1 MTMQTPLSRDTD
13 PETSGPATDAARTH
27 RRVGSRGV
35 GSLSRTEGM
44 YYLFLVPALVLFT
57 AFVVAPACV
66 GVFYSFTDYLGFG
79 QWDFIG
85 VENYRALVSD
95 PAILASYGFTL
106 GFAAVTVVVTQVV
119 ALSLA
124 IALAKKIRF
133 AAGLRSVFVIPMV
146 ISGIIVA
153 YVFNFLFSNTVPA
166 LATSI
171 GFGPLEQSI
180 LGDPNLAWLAIV
192 IVSAWQ
198 TVPGALLIYTAGLT
212 SIPEELYEASA
223 LDGATGWKQLRSITL
238 PLLGG
243 FIVINTVLGV
253 KGYLGAYDVI
263 VGLTNGGP
271 GSATS
276 SVAMTIFGGF
286 TGGDYAYQMANATVF
301 FIITVLISVL
311 QLAATRGRNL
321 RLA

>member
-1 MTMQTPLSRDTD
+1 MTIQTPLARESDQ
-13 PETSGPATDAARTH
+13 PAPGPATAATRVH
-27 RRVGSRGV
+27 RRVGSLR
-35 GSLSRTEGM
+35 RTEPM
-44 YYLFLVPALVLFT
+44 YFFFIVPASCCSPR
-57 AFVVAPACV
+57 FVVAPACV
-66 GVFYSFTDYLGFG
+66 GIFYSFTDYLGFG
-79 QWDFIG
+79 SWHFLG
-85 VENYRALVSD
+85 LENYRALVSD
-95 PAILASYGFTL
+95 PSILASVRLLHARVRAGHGRRDAGHRPRARDRPDEEGQVRRRAPL
-106 GFAAVTVVVTQVV
+106 GVRHPDGR
-119 ALSLA
+119 L
-124 IALAKKIRF
+124 RHHR
-133 AAGLRSVFVIPMV
+133 GLRLQLPVLEHACPRSPTSV
-146 ISGIIVA
+146 
-153 YVFNFLFSNTVPA
+153 
-166 LATSI
+166 

-180 LGDPNLAWLAIV
+180 LGDPNLAWLSIV

-198 TVPGALLIYTAGLT
+198 TVPGALLVYTAGLT
-212 SIPEELYEASA
+212 SIPNDVYEASS
-223 LDGATGWKQLRSITL
+223 LDGAGAWKQLRSITL
-238 PLLGG
+238 PLISG

-301 FIITVLISVL
+301 FVITVLISVL

>member
-85 VENYRALVSD
+85 VENYKALVSD

-166 LATSI
+166 LATSV

-286 TGGDYAYQMANATVF
+286 TGGDYAYQMANATIF
-301 FIITVLISVL
+301 FVIAVVIAVI
-311 QLAATRGRNL
+311 QLRATRGKAAL
-321 RLA
+321 